1 MKIPVL
7 CFLPVAV
14 LSGLRGQATN
24 TGATPPDTN
33 VLAQAAIAPTEAGP
47 LPQGLPD
54 KLDLKAAIFYAL
66 DHNYS
71 ILQAREVIR
80 QQEGVILQIK
90 AQEIPNVGATGSYQR
105 NQSSISTTNP
115 AETSLWSVEVKAT
128 QVIYAGG
135 GVDSSVKSAKLVRD
149 AAVFDLETVV
159 NAAVLD
165 VRTRFYTVLLTHEQ
179 VGVQEENVRLFQREL
194 QDARNQFHAGTVS
207 NFEVLRAQVS
217 LANAQ
222 PDLIAARNN
231 YRNAIEQ
238 LRQSLGVPSAPR
250 GVAQSFPE
258 IVGTLGVTAEAFDL
272 ESALAAAREHRPE
285 LLRLGKLQNAGE
297 ENVTTAR
304 STYYPTLAAFAGYE
318 GGGASLVNN
327 TNPFLKGWL
336 AGVQSN
342 WAIFDGRATAGRV
355 RQAKSLVEQTR
366 LSYASVELAIDVEV
380 RQALSALQEAAELV
394 AASKQTI
401 AEAEEALRLA
411 NARYHAGSATQL
423 DVLTSQVALTQA
435 RTNALLA
442 NYQYSV
448 ALAAL
453 HKAMGIGDAPSRE

>member
-1 MKIPVL
+1 MVIISGNVPTYAIGEDAFQEADTVGITRPIVKHNFLVKDVKDLPLVLKKAFHIAQTGRPGPVL
-7 CFLPVAV
+7 IDIPKDISMHKCAYSYPKEIEMRSYKPVDKGHA
-14 LSGLRGQATN
+14 GQ
-24 TGATPPDTN
+24 
-33 VLAQAAIAPTEAGP
+33 IR
-47 LPQGLPD
+47 
-54 KLDLKAAIFYAL
+54 KAL
-66 DHNYS
+66 QLL
-71 ILQAREVIR
+71 LQAER
-80 QQEGVILQIK
+80 
-90 AQEIPNVGATGSYQR
+90 PM
-105 NQSSISTTNP
+105 
-115 AETSLWSVEVKAT
+115 
-128 QVIYAGG
+128 IYAGG